1 MKYSYYIG
9 EVTVKEIIRALE
21 LPTDSVKFGGRT
33 GWIELKPEH
42 KMFLLRIS
50 ADGYSLLG
58 TNILLKKDRTMCI
71 SIEAED
77 DDVLKKIQGFYG
89 GYFIPAS
96 KFKTLNDEGEYY

>member
-1 MKYSYYIG
+1 MKYSYLI
-9 EVTVKEIIRALE
+9 VDISVKDIVKALN
-21 LPTDSVKFGGRT
+21 LPSSSVKFDGRT
-33 GWIELKPEH
+33 GWVELKPEH
-42 KMFLLRIS
+42 RMFLLRIS

>member
-1 MKYSYYIG
+1 LKYSYYIG

-21 LPTDSVKFGGRT
+21 LPTDSVKFDGRT
-33 GWIELKPEH
+33 GWIEIKPEH
-42 KMFLLRIS
+42 RMFLLRIS

-58 TNILLKKDRTMCI
+58 TNILLKKDRTISI

-77 DDVLKKIQGFYG
+77 DGVLKKIQGFYG

-96 KFKTLNDEGEYY
+96 KFKTLNDERGYY

>member
-9 EVTVKEIIRALE
+9 EVIIKEILHALE
-21 LPTDSVKFGGRT
+21 LPTDSVKFDGRT
-33 GWIELKPEH
+33 VWVELKPEH

-96 KFKTLNDEGEYY
+96 KFKTLNDERGYY